1 MEDIIDIT
9 VLGENFSFLSS
20 GVAEHTEDIV
30 NVFLSELEEVDRNF
44 SGNTIGITKLVKLL
58 LATMNITNKYLEAEN
73 ELQDLT
79 GNLENHIRSLE
90 FKLK

>member
-1 MEDIIDIT
+1 
-9 VLGENFSFLSS
+9 
-20 GVAEHTEDIV
+20 
-30 NVFLSELEEVDRNF
+30 
-44 SGNTIGITKLVKLL
+44 
-58 LATMNITNKYLEAEN
+58 MNITNKYLEAEN